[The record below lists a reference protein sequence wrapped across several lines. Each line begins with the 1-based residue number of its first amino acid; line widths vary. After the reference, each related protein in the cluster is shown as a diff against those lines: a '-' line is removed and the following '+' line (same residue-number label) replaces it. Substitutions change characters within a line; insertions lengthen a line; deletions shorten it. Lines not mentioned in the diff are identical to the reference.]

1 MRKLATAA
9 CLIAASVAV
18 LATAI
23 YSALPGR
30 IAAVALIV
38 TGDTEVALKI
48 VGDRGGDVT
57 RTFKLPAAP
66 SGESRLGLALRP
78 ATYLKAPSGEIEVR
92 VGSSACRFGPSD
104 YTDGGTISCPVAEPG
119 TSSMRITVKGATG
132 PLALIERQTRDGKE
146 VAGVWV
152 HIPPRSLEGR
162 VRFVLTALSTTRP
175 GLFSWPLAIFGF
187 GLAICATIWLCL
199 GVFARD
205 DAGDE
210 TAVTPEV
217 EPEPATPV

>member
-78 ATYLKAPSGEIEVR
+78 ATYQKAPSAEIEVR
-92 VGSSACRFGPSD
+92 VGSSTCRFGPSD

-119 TSSMRITVKGATG
+119 TSSMRITVKGAAG

-199 GVFARD
+199 GAVARGDEKGRD
-205 DAGDE
+205 DYTGG
-210 TAVTPEV
+210 
-217 EPEPATPV
+217 

>member
-1 MRKLATAA
+1 MRKLTTAA
-9 CLIAASVAV
+9 LLIAASVAV

-23 YSALPGR
+23 YSALPVR
-30 IAAVALIV
+30 IAPVALIV

-57 RTFKLPAAP
+57 RTFTLPPAP
-66 SGESRLGLALRP
+66 AGESRLGLALRP
-78 ATYLKAPSGEIEVR
+78 ATYLKAPSGAIEVT
-92 VGSSACRFGPSD
+92 VGKSTCRFGPSD

-132 PLALIERQTRDGKE
+132 PLALIERQTRAGKD
-146 VAGVWV
+146 VAGIWV
-152 HIPPRSLEGR
+152 QIAPRSLEGR

-187 GLAICATIWLCL
+187 GLAICATIWLCI

-217 EPEPATPV
+217 EPEPATPA